1 MTLSLCHPERSEG
14 SREHKVGVTE
24 ILPPCGRLNDK
35 EINKM
40 VWFLILAAVLAAF
53 VYRIIACI
61 RKSKQSGEEWNLADK
76 YAANDFGE

>member
-1 MTLSLCHPERSEG
+1 
-14 SREHKVGVTE
+14 
-24 ILPPCGRLNDK
+24 
-35 EINKM
+35 M

-61 RKSKQSGEEWNLADK
+61 RKSKQSGEEWNFADK

>member
-1 MTLSLCHPERSEG
+1 MTLCVNRYIVPQ
-14 SREHKVGVTE
+14 K
-24 ILPPCGRLNDK
+24 
-35 EINKM
+35 INKM

>member
-1 MTLSLCHPERSEG
+1 MP
-14 SREHKVGVTE
+14 K
-24 ILPPCGRLNDK
+24 K
-35 EINKM
+35 EVDVLFDTPTDIISKQLQDNNRKKINKM